1 VASSRVHKRCV
12 GSDELLS
19 YLRRRHTIMATG
31 TSSHSSE
38 PPEPVCEMLHPSWSA
53 PPPLGAALVRVAVDV
68 GGTVF
73 VRVGVAVFGSGVLVG
88 VAVLLGVGVAVA
100 VTAGVGAGAQM
111 PSTQTRSGGVGQG
124 FSVLQVTMVQAP
136 GGVTQMP
143 CGQSASVVHPGSAV
157 QVPVPSTLT
166 HTESAGQSLW
176 SLHS

>member
-1 VASSRVHKRCV
+1 VYSSA
-12 GSDELLS
+12 GWELMG
-19 YLRRRHTIMATG
+19 YLRRRHTTMAAG
-31 TSSHSSE
+31 TSSHNSE
-38 PPEPVCEMLHPSWSA
+38 PPEPGCEMLHPSWSA
-53 PPPLGAALVRVAVDV
+53 PPPLGAALVLVAVDV

-73 VRVGVAVFGSGVLVG
+73 VRVGVAVFGGVLVG
-88 VAVLLGVGVAVA
+88 VAVLLGVGVGVGVAVA
-100 VTAGVGAGAQM
+100 VTAGVGAGAQI

-143 CGQSASVVHPGSAV
+143 CGQSASLVHPGSAV
-157 QVPVPSTLT
+157 QVPVSSTFL